1 MMSNSLPETIPACAL
16 NLLAREEWF
25 ADPQVTERVKLAEP
39 NWLARIITSPP
50 FNRGDV
56 SAVTLG
62 HTIYYRKQERFD
74 PHSTAGLALLAH
86 EAKHVEQY
94 EREGLIKFCAK
105 YVLAFLSKGYGRS
118 IPFEGEAYELQ
129 EKVKT
134 HLESEFADNHGHASC
149 QEMGPPHTPNG
160 AYVKA
165 TPEREVFAV

>member
-1 MMSNSLPETIPACAL
+1 MSDSPPEKIPACAL
-16 NLLAREEWF
+16 NVLAREEWF
-25 ADPQVTERVKLAEP
+25 ADPQVLSRVKLAEP

-62 HTIYYRKQERFD
+62 HTIYYRKLQRYD
-74 PHSTAGLALLAH
+74 PHATEGLALLAH

-94 EREGLIKFCAK
+94 EREGLLKFCVK
-105 YVLAFLSKGYGRS
+105 YVLNLLRYGNGRE
-118 IPFEGEAYELQ
+118 IPYEEEAYEL
-129 EKVKT
+129 EKRVET
-134 HLESEFADNHGHASC
+134 HLEREFADNQGRNTC

-165 TPEREVFAV
+165 TPEGSVFAV

>member
-1 MMSNSLPETIPACAL
+1 MSNSLPGKIPACAL

-25 ADPQVTERVKLAEP
+25 TDPQVITRVKLAEP

-62 HTIYYRKQERFD
+62 HTIYYCKQERYD
-74 PHSTAGLALLAH
+74 PHSTEGLALLAH

-94 EREGLIKFCAK
+94 EREGLVKFCAK

-118 IPFEGEAYELQ
+118 IPFEGEAYEFEEKVEAHLLQ
-129 EKVKT
+129 EFT
-134 HLESEFADNHGHASC
+134 DNPGRASC
-149 QEMGPPHTPNG
+149 QEMGPPHTPNS

-165 TPEREVFAV
+165 TPEQVVFAA